1 MDREAIYSALFD
13 LLKGAAEF
21 QTASRRLK
29 HWSDVPAADQPALF
43 QAQRREIVEG
53 EPGLPRI
60 HMLHVDAYIYAN
72 TGDSDL
78 SPGEFLNPL
87 LDAIEAALA
96 PNPITNKQQLGGLV
110 EHVWVEGEIETDEGT
125 LGDQGVCIVPIV
137 IKVSS

>member
-13 LLKGAAEF
+13 KLSNAAEF
-21 QTASRRLK
+21 ITVSRRLK
-29 HWSDVPAADQPALF
+29 HWSDVAAADQPALF

-53 EPGLPRI
+53 EPGLPRM
-60 HMLHVDAYIYAN
+60 HLLHVDAYIYAS
-72 TGDSDL
+72 TGDPDA
-78 SPGEFLNPL
+78 SPGEMINPL

-96 PNPITNKQQLGGLV
+96 PDPITNKQRLGGLV

-125 LGDQGVCIVPIV
+125 LGDQGVCIVPLV